1 MRDSSKLHSLTLAD
15 QPHSTFLDDHQ
26 HYHIRDPN
34 RQDIA
39 ADYALG
45 KNIPM
50 KNIPRGKDRLRVPM
64 TVEHDFAVAFAANV
78 KLLLDRGYSYLG
90 DLLDDAHTSGPSA
103 HDRGSHV
110 GDEDFVFAQLR
121 LAKIYE
127 KATTPMPW

>member
-1 MRDSSKLHSLTLAD
+1 
-15 QPHSTFLDDHQ
+15 
-26 HYHIRDPN
+26 
-34 RQDIA
+34 
-39 ADYALG
+39 
-45 KNIPM
+45 M
-50 KNIPRGKDRLRVPM
+50 KNIPRGKARFRVPM
-64 TVEHDFAVAFAANV
+64 TVEHDFAVALQQTLNCCSIAGIV
-78 KLLLDRGYSYLG
+78 YLG